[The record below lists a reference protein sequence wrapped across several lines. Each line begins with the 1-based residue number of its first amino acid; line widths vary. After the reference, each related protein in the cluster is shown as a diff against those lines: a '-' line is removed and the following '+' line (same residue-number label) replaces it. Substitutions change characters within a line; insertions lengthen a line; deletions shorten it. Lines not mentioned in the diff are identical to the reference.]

1 MLFLNAAVCET
12 EYKLTEDN
20 MEMMFQVNHLAQ
32 FYLARLLT
40 RPIVNTADSR
50 VVVLSCEAHRFV
62 LVLFFKPTLSRG
74 QMNNTAFISIHIR
87 GVGHRGIKI

>member
-40 RPIVNTADSR
+40 RPILNTADSR
-50 VVVLSCEAHRFV
+50 VVVLSCEAHR
-62 LVLFFKPTLSRG
+62 LVLFNPLSRG
-74 QMNNTAFISIHIR
+74 QMNNTAYIDIS
-87 GVGHRGIKI
+87 GVGLGK

>member
-20 MEMMFQVNHLAQ
+20 LEFMFQVNYLAQ

-40 RPIVNTADSR
+40 QTLVNTPESR
-50 VVVLSCEAHRFV
+50 IVVIACEAHR
-62 LVLFFKPTLSRG
+62 
-74 QMNNTAFISIHIR
+74 
-87 GVGHRGIKI
+87 